1 MIPYRTQGIALIMVS
16 FLTCLP
22 APAAETEVHV
32 GKFSSADL
40 TGWKEQ
46 TVFGSKK
53 STYTLVQDNGK
64 TVLMGKSHDSA
75 SGLLYKIDID
85 PKIYPIIRWTWKID
99 HTIKKANE
107 RTKDGNDFAARL
119 YVVFPR
125 GFFSRMRAIEYV
137 WGNVLHKGESM
148 RSPYSKNAAVIAVDG
163 GEELAGHWTVHRR
176 NFAEDYRAAF
186 GEEAPKAGAIVIMTD
201 SDNTHESATGYYG
214 DIALLPAAK
223 KEEQKPKEPRQK
235 EPAPKEQVPKEQVPK
250 EQPNNNGS
258 HSLPPAAPPPAQNQQ

>member
-1 MIPYRTQGIALIMVS
+1 MASL
-16 FLTCLP
+16 LACLP
-22 APAAETEVHV
+22 APAAEPELHI

-40 TGWKEQ
+40 VGWKEQ
-46 TVFGSKK
+46 TYFGSKK
-53 STYTLVQDNGK
+53 STYAFVQDNGK
-64 TVLMGKSHDSA
+64 TVLMGKSNDAA

-85 PKIYPIIRWTWKID
+85 PKAYPVIKWSWKID

-137 WGNVLHKGESM
+137 WGNSLHKGESM
-148 RSPYSKNAAVIAVDG
+148 RSPYSKSAAVIAVDG
-163 GEELAGHWTVHRR
+163 GEEQAGHWVVHRR

-201 SDNTHESATGYYG
+201 SDNTHGSATGYYG
-214 DIALLPAAK
+214 DITLLPTA
-223 KEEQKPKEPRQK
+223 KEESQKPNGPKPKEAQPN
-235 EPAPKEQVPKEQVPK
+235 EPSPK
-250 EQPNNNGS
+250 EQP
-258 HSLPPAAPPPAQNQQ
+258 AAPSPTLNQ